1 MFTLITI
8 LVIGN
13 FKNGVVIRPIV
24 PSDPKVFLSETFS
37 YVRMSG
43 ILVTEIKQCVQR

>member
-13 FKNGVVIRPIV
+13 FSDGVVILPIIALKFD
-24 PSDPKVFLSETFS
+24 S
-37 YVRMSG
+37 
-43 ILVTEIKQCVQR
+43 